1 MSDIVIIGAG
11 AAGMTAAL
19 YALRNGKSVKILE
32 EETFGGQIANSP
44 RVENFPTIKAT
55 RNPVI
60 YVIHILCVQATPTTN
75 VRPGYLRRA

>member
-1 MSDIVIIGAG
+1 MAYKVII
-11 AAGMTAAL
+11 L
-19 YALRNGKSVKILE
+19 YQLYMPSYFLG
-32 EETFGGQIANSP
+32 TFTEYPLLGP
-44 RVENFPTIKAT
+44 VENFPTIKAT